1 MTDGQAAA
9 RGHDTTRH
17 DTTRHDTTRHDPTR
31 HDATRGSFVVFEGGD
46 ESGKTTHARWLAEQR
61 QGLFTFEPCADL
73 NLRSLLLDEG
83 RADLCDRAEALLFAA
98 DRAQH
103 VETII
108 QPALQSGRDVICDR
122 YIGSSLAYQS
132 YGRGLD
138 LRAVWSLS
146 EFATQSLLPDVVLLM
161 HIPYETYLER
171 LEASSVDLTR
181 FDSETA
187 EFHRRVIGGYLKL
200 AEADPQR
207 WTVIDGTLPESQ
219 VRQAVVEALEAKLK
233 WRL

>member
-1 MTDGQAAA
+1 MVDGMADRRSAA
-9 RGHDTTRH
+9 RKQDTTRG
-17 DTTRHDTTRHDPTR
+17 TL
-31 HDATRGSFVVFEGGD
+31 VVFEGGD

-73 NLRSLLLDEG
+73 NLRSLLLDAG

-108 QPALQSGRDVICDR
+108 EPALKSGQDVICDR

-138 LRAVWSLS
+138 LRAVWGLS
-146 EFATQSLLPDVVLLM
+146 EFATQGLLPDVVLLM

-171 LEASSVDLTR
+171 LEASSVDVTR
-181 FDSETA
+181 FDTETA

-207 WTVIDGTLPESQ
+207 WVVIDGTLPEAQ
-219 VRQAVVEALEAKLK
+219 VRQCVVETLEARFGWQL
-233 WRL
+233 

>member
-1 MTDGQAAA
+1 MTDGRSAA
-9 RGHDTTRH
+9 RGADPARGQ
-17 DTTRHDTTRHDPTR
+17 DPTR
-31 HDATRGSFVVFEGGD
+31 GTFVVFEGGD

-73 NLRSLLLDEG
+73 NLRSLLLDAG
-83 RADLCDRAEALLFAA
+83 RANLGDRAEALLFAA

-108 QPALQSGRDVICDR
+108 EPALSAGQDVICDR

-132 YGRGLD
+132 YGRGLN

-146 EFATQSLLPDVVLLM
+146 EFATQGLLPDLVLLM

-171 LEASSVDLTR
+171 LEASSVDVTR
-181 FDSETA
+181 FDTETA

-207 WTVIDGTLPESQ
+207 WVVIDGTLPEAQ
-219 VRQAVVEALEAKLK
+219 VRQSVVETMEA
-233 WRL
+233 RLGWQL